1 MLGLKGVRRQRNG
14 KGSCKQQHVKNK
26 NKKNKIYFLHYTC
39 GQF

>member
-14 KGSCKQQHVKNK
+14 KGSCKQQHVKK
-26 NKKNKIYFLHYTC
+26 LKLKIKIYFLHYTC